1 MTESPNNR
9 RAIIR
14 RTIIEVAQTIT
25 QVLLLFLI
33 ISSLMGR
40 FEIHQNSM
48 EPNFHEGQRV
58 MVSRLGSLWSQ
69 MLVSTAHAAGR
80 EPAPALGLQRGQII
94 VFYESD
100 NHEEDPLIKRVI
112 GLPGDKVAC
121 CNDLGQMTVNGVPI
135 KEPYIKL
142 PAGETRA
149 SGTDFS
155 VTVPKGT
162 IWVMGDNRYDSKDSR
177 YNRDT
182 PSKGFVPLSDVTGRA
197 FVISWPTSRW
207 TWLDDYPDV
216 FAGVEERDQ

>member
-69 MLVSTAHAAGR
+69 MLVSTAHASGR

-112 GLPGDKVAC
+112 GLPGD
-121 CNDLGQMTVNGVPI
+121 TVNLSNGEV
-135 KEPYIKL
+135 KVNDVVQNEPYVHGL
-142 PAGETRA
+142 STSCNSYCETITL
-149 SGTDFS
+149 GPDMYF
-155 VTVPKGT
+155 
-162 IWVMGDNRYDSKDSR
+162 VMGDNRPVSRDSR
-177 YNRDT
+177 SFGPIHADQIIGRVVLRYW
-182 PSKGFVPLSDVTGRA
+182 PLDQ
-197 FVISWPTSRW
+197 IS
-207 TWLDDYPDV
+207 LY
-216 FAGVEERDQ
+216 Q